1 MKVRFFFEKEFVRT
15 KKCLERLNVSSLER
29 HFTSLSYN
37 VNIYFLSK
45 KTIEYLNNKL
55 FGRKGPTDVISLD
68 LGEIGELYIS
78 PYQVLVNA
86 RRYHQAFCRE
96 LLRVIIHGLLHL
108 SGYKHSR
115 RMFAI
120 QEELLDNFYR

>member
-1 MKVRFFFEKEFVRT
+1 MKVRFFFEKEFTRT
-15 KKCLERLNVSSLER
+15 KECLESLDVPSLEKR
-29 HFTSLSYN
+29 FRDLSYN

-78 PYQVLVNA
+78 PYQVSANA
-86 RRYHQAFCRE
+86 RNYHQAFCRE

-108 SGYKHSR
+108 SGHRHSR
-115 RMFAI
+115 QMFAI
-120 QEELLDNFYR
+120 QEQLLDNLYR